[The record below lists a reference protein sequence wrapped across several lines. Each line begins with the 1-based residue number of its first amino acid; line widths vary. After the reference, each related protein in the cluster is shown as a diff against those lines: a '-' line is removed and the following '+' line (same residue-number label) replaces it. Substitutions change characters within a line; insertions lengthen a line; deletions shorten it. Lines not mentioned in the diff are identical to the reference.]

1 MIFYIMGII
10 YNNVKYLKIINDNNL
25 KKKSLEDN
33 LYFTLSNIILNIE
46 NVRMTMEIH
55 VFMDILT
62 NGICLENRKNNF
74 RYSKILLNKTFVFQ
88 LYCWFTSLLRSD
100 FTFETV
106 YDNVSNLDNYNYIL
120 FDKWMEQLDELIEGL
135 DDLYYDL

>member
-25 KKKSLEDN
+25 KKKSL
-33 LYFTLSNIILNIE
+33 E